1 MQAGRRTRVCR
12 GITGVIKN
20 TQKLSQDVRF
30 NWIMSVHYAI
40 LGGME
45 ELWNKYTYVCGSC
58 DALVESTTKLS
69 NFFQDPICS
78 CAENSL
84 TLLSVVDATI
94 GNSTEKEEP
103 IMEQTM
109 NNLPLSDAEKYNP
122 NALVTYKKIAGT
134 YASPE
139 APEYITDK
147 VVDIEWAL
155 HNARENNKTIANHRN
170 KVDSLRDIILEAY
183 SDSQDQEVLS
193 QIADL
198 FDIELTKEITWEA
211 TIHVSGT
218 MQVNLDEDYD
228 LESLLSDELSVS
240 TYNGDIEVLEQ
251 EIANVQEGY

>member
-1 MQAGRRTRVCR
+1 M
-12 GITGVIKN
+12 
-20 TQKLSQDVRF
+20 TQ
-30 NWIMSVHYAI
+30 
-40 LGGME
+40 
-45 ELWNKYTYVCGSC
+45 ELVSTKYTFVCDPDEC
-58 DALVESTTKLS
+58 DCLIEVTSSDGFGFPSGVTELTCPCGRKT
-69 NFFQDPICS
+69 
-78 CAENSL
+78 
-84 TLLSVVDATI
+84 TLLSVVNATI
-94 GNSTEKEEP
+94 GNSTEKDKP
-103 IMEQTM
+103 IMETTTT
-109 NNLPLSDAEKYNP
+109 PTTYNP

-170 KVDSLRDIILEAY
+170 KVDSLRDIIIEAY
-183 SDSQDQEVLS
+183 QDSQDQETLS

-218 MQVNLDEDYD
+218 MQVSLDEDYD

-251 EIANVQEGY
+251 EVASVQEGY